1 MRTDAMG
8 GILKTKHGFLVAQSN
23 FYSHF
28 SLSCDAMRCDEKE
41 KEDEEVMYVRMENLV
56 NFRVG

>member
-1 MRTDAMG
+1 MG
-8 GILKTKHGFLVAQSN
+8 EILKTKHGFLVAQSN

-41 KEDEEVMYVRMENLV
+41 EEDEEVMYVRMENLV